1 MSRAR
6 KFIILILSVTIM
18 VCLGGVYGFSVYIP
32 PLMAE
37 HALSATQTQVI
48 FGFTITSFAV
58 IFVVAGIILKKIG
71 PRSSAMISAG
81 LFCAGYLMASFSKG
95 NFYLILAGLGI
106 LSGASIGFGY
116 VSSLTTPLK
125 WFPKKKGLI
134 TGISVAGFGAGAVLL
149 TQLVNFMLSRAI
161 PVLVIFRII
170 ALGYGAV
177 VFLCAL
183 AIRLPKTASKV
194 NGTFDL
200 KDLLKDKIVWVL
212 LVVMFLGTLAGLII
226 VGSIKP
232 IGLAFGLSDFIATL
246 AISFFAIGNALGR
259 IIWGK
264 LTDILGGERS
274 ITFSLIFTSIAILFL
289 LGVSTSASFIIVAFL
304 IGMGFGANFVLFATE
319 VSHIY
324 GVENLE
330 NIYPSIHLSYGVA
343 GVVSPVIGGVVLEVT
358 GSYTFPIIF
367 ASLIA
372 ITGLIVFISF
382 KKTIVA
388 HIKK

>member
-6 KFIILILSVTIM
+6 KFIILIVSVTIM
-18 VCLGGVYGFSVYIP
+18 VCLGGVYGFSVYVP

-37 HALSATQTQVI
+37 HSFSATQTQLI

-58 IFVVAGIILKKIG
+58 TFVIAGIILKKIG
-71 PRSSAMISAG
+71 PRYSSMISAG
-81 LFCAGYLMASFSKG
+81 LFTAGYLMASFSQG

-106 LSGASIGFGY
+106 LSGSGIGFGY

-125 WFPKKKGLI
+125 WFPRQRGLI
-134 TGISVAGFGAGAVLL
+134 TGISVAGFGGGAVLL
-149 TQLVNFMLSRAI
+149 TQLVNYMLSRAI
-161 PVLVIFRII
+161 PVLSIFRII

-183 AIRLPKTASKV
+183 FIIFPKTV
-194 NGTFDL
+194 NNGNGVFTL
-200 KDLLKDKIVWVL
+200 RDLLKDKVVWVL
-212 LVVMFLGTLAGLII
+212 LSVMFLGTLAGLII
-226 VGSIKP
+226 VGNIKP
-232 IGLAFGLSDFIATL
+232 IGLSFGLSDFIATL

-274 ITFSLIFTSIAILFL
+274 IAFSLIFTSIAILFL
-289 LGVSTSASFIIVAFL
+289 LGVSSSASFIIVSFL

-343 GVVSPVIGGVVLEVT
+343 GIASPMIGGLVLEAT

-372 ITGLIVFISF
+372 IIGLIVFITF
-382 KKTIVA
+382 NIQPF
-388 HIKK
+388 